1 MPHQPMSRLLA
12 QDLLLRCVELIGEPR
27 EVRAGFAY
35 DPSDPYAV
43 WVTVATDGADLR
55 WAVCRSMLCRGLTD
69 PVGQGDV
76 QLWPST
82 DRAGSGVVV
91 MDLWSTAGHVVGEVS
106 TRELYRFLT
115 RTLATVP
122 LGSEHQHLDLDALLA
137 DLLSEPE

>member
-1 MPHQPMSRLLA
+1 MTQQPMSRVLA
-12 QDLLLRCVELIGEPR
+12 QDLPLRCVEVRGGLR

-43 WVTVATDGADLR
+43 WVTVPSDGGDLR
-55 WAVCRSMLCRGLTD
+55 WAMCRSLLCRGLTD

-91 MDLWSTAGHVVGEVS
+91 MDLWSEHGHVVGEVA

-115 RTLATVP
+115 RTLAAVP
-122 LGSEHQHLDLDALLA
+122 LGSEHQHLDLDSLLG

>member
-1 MPHQPMSRLLA
+1 
-12 QDLLLRCVELIGEPR
+12 
-27 EVRAGFAY
+27 
-35 DPSDPYAV
+35 
-43 WVTVATDGADLR
+43 
-55 WAVCRSMLCRGLTD
+55 MLCRGLTD

-82 DRAGSGVVV
+82 DLAGSGVVV

-122 LGSEHQHLDLDALLA
+122 LGSEHEHLDVDALLA